1 MPLVRIALAAG
12 TPPEYRRAL
21 ADGVHQALVETAGV
35 PADDRF
41 QLIEELPAGNLITD
55 QAYLGFERSARQVV
69 VQIFLNA
76 GRTVE
81 VKQRLYAAIAEK
93 LGRSP
98 GLRPDDLLVN
108 LVDVARENWS
118 FGGGR
123 MSYPPPPA

>member
-1 MPLVRIALAAG
+1 MPLVRISLAAG
-12 TPPEYRRAL
+12 TTPEYRRAL

-41 QLIEELPAGNLITD
+41 QLIEELPAAGLVYD
-55 QAYLGFERSARQVV
+55 PAYLGFARGPQLVV

-93 LGRSP
+93 LGAA
-98 GLRPDDLLVN
+98 GLRGDDLLVN
-108 LVDVARENWS
+108 LVEVARENWS

-123 MSYPPPPA
+123 MSYPPPAS